1 VNGQKRIQLEIMAE
15 ILNLCNKPQTKTR
28 IMYTTNL
35 SYRTLQS
42 YLSQL
47 ESLAL
52 LNIHHS
58 ETKYQTT
65 EKGRELLE
73 KWSELKRI
81 LLPQKKSTRSQNIL
95 KS

>member
-1 VNGQKRIQLEIMAE
+1 MAE
-15 ILNLCNKPQTKTR
+15 ILNLCRKPQTKTR

-47 ESLAL
+47 KSLAL
-52 LNIHHS
+52 LDIHHS
-58 ETKYQTT
+58 ETKYYTT
-65 EKGRELLE
+65 VKGLEFLE

-81 LLPQKKSTRSQNIL
+81 FLSKKESMRSQGIL
-95 KS
+95 KF